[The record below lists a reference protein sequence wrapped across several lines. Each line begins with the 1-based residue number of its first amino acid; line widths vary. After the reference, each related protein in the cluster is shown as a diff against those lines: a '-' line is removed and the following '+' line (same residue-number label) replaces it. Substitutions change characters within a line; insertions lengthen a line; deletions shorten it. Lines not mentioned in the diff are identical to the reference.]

1 MTPNVDLVGGAP
13 VVCAD
18 GACGDISRLV
28 VDPVARSVT
37 HIVVEPKHSPGQGR
51 LVPMELVG
59 DRDGQ
64 ICLRC
69 SAAEFDGLDYA
80 EETHF
85 ISSEG
90 QDLGYGDGEILVW
103 PYYGLGAETGGLGA
117 VPGPRAY
124 FSSRIPTGDVEVRR
138 GECVHATDGDI
149 GRVQGLVVDPGDH
162 HVTHVLLQEG
172 HLWGKKDVAIPIES
186 VKDVSGDGVRIAL
199 SKDEVRDLPSFSVS
213 RPH

>member
-1 MTPNVDLVGGAP
+1 VSLNVDLVGGAP
-13 VVCAD
+13 VVCSD

-37 HIVVEPKHSPGQGR
+37 HIVVEPKHSAGQGR
-51 LVPMELVG
+51 LVPIRLVG
-59 DRDGQ
+59 ESGGQ
-64 ICLRC
+64 ICLSC
-69 SAAEFDGLDYA
+69 SSAEFDDLDYA

-103 PYYGLGAETGGLGA
+103 PYYGLGAEVGGLSA

-124 FSSRIPTGDVEVRR
+124 FSSRVPTGDVEVRR
-138 GECVHATDGDI
+138 GECVHASDGDI
-149 GRVQGLVVDPGDH
+149 GRVQGLVVDPEDH
-162 HVTHVLLQEG
+162 HVTHVLLEEG
-172 HLWGKKDVAIPIES
+172 HLWGKKAVAIPIES
-186 VKDVSGDGVRIAL
+186 VREVSEDGVRLAL
-199 SKDEVRDLPSFSVS
+199 SKDDVKDLPSVGVT

>member
-1 MTPNVDLVGGAP
+1 
-13 VVCAD
+13 VVCSD

-37 HIVVEPKHSPGQGR
+37 HIVVEPKHRQGQGR
-51 LVPMELVG
+51 LVPIELVG
-59 DRDGQ
+59 ESGGQ
-64 ICLRC
+64 ICLTC
-69 SAAEFDGLDYA
+69 SGAEFDELDYA

-85 ISSEG
+85 ISAEG

-103 PYYGLGAETGGLGA
+103 PYYGLGTETGGLSA

-124 FSSRIPTGDVEVRR
+124 FSSRLPTGDVEVRR

-149 GRVQGLVVDPGDH
+149 GRVQGLVVDPEDH
-162 HVTHVLLQEG
+162 RVTHVLLEEG
-172 HLWGKKDVAIPIES
+172 HLWGKKAVAIPIES
-186 VKDVSGDGVRIAL
+186 VKEVSSDGVRLAL
-199 SKDEVRDLPSFSVS
+199 SKDDVKNLPSVDVD

>member
-1 MTPNVDLVGGAP
+1 MSRNVDLVGGAP
-13 VVCAD
+13 VTCTD

-28 VDPVARSVT
+28 VDPVARAVT

-51 LVPMELVG
+51 LVPIGLVG
-59 DRDGQ
+59 ERGGQ
-64 ICLRC
+64 ICLSC
-69 SAAEFDGLDYA
+69 SGAEFDELDYA

-90 QDLGYGDGEILVW
+90 RDLGYGDGEILVW
-103 PYYGLGAETGGLGA
+103 PYYGLGAETGGLGG

-124 FSSRIPTGDVEVRR
+124 FASRIPAGDVEIRR

-149 GRVQGLVVDPGDH
+149 GRVQGLVVDPSDH
-162 HVTHVLLQEG
+162 HVTHVLLEEG
-172 HLWGKKDVAIPIES
+172 HLWGKKEVSIPIES
-186 VKDVSGDGVRIAL
+186 VTEVSDDGVRLAL
-199 SKDEVRDLPSFSVS
+199 SRDEVRDLPPLGVS